1 MTRSLIKFGN
11 FLEINGMFRADAK
24 FTLYIQ
30 STVDLNG
37 KELKVQLGTGT
48 DCTVAAAA
56 TGTSAPVNLATVTGP
71 PSINGFYITG
81 TTKDHNIDGMN
92 SKTTLMG
99 ATKWLM
105 IADSTGVI
113 GCSKAALQ

>member
-1 MTRSLIKFGN
+1 MPYYPSHQRLATNNVLTKSLINFGN
-11 FLEINGMFRADAK
+11 FLQINGEFMADTTTTPARTVSGTLNIQQNGILDVVTGQDAK

-71 PSINGFYITG
+71 PSI
-81 TTKDHNIDGMN
+81 
-92 SKTTLMG
+92 
-99 ATKWLM
+99 
-105 IADSTGVI
+105 
-113 GCSKAALQ
+113 